1 MGNTLL
7 EFKSLVTEF
16 HTEGTTV
23 KAVNGVSF
31 SLNKGETIGIVGESG
46 SGKSVTALSSMRLIP
61 SPPGIISSG
70 EIIFHKDNESTTDLL
85 KISEEEMRK
94 FRGNDIAMIFQE
106 PMTSLN
112 PVFTCGDQVMEAIM
126 LHQELDKVAAKA
138 LAIKLFEEVQ
148 LPTPERIF
156 STYPHQISGGQ
167 KQRVMIAMAMSC
179 QPAILI
185 ADEPTTALD
194 VTVQKTILE
203 LMQKL
208 QRERNMGILF
218 ITHDLGVIAEL
229 ADKVVVMY
237 KGKIV
242 EQGNVWDI
250 FTKPQHPYTKGLLA
264 CRPPLDK
271 RYTFLPTVSNFMQEN
286 ENGEVVDNKIS
297 VEEFTKNLTIPDSE
311 RKNKQEKL
319 FAKEPILKIKNLKT
333 YFPIKNGF
341 FGGVTGHVKAVDGVN
356 FDVFPGETL
365 GLVGESGCGKTT
377 IGRTILRLEEPTEGE
392 MIYKGND
399 ITKMTVDEL
408 RTFRKEVQIIFQ
420 DPYSSLNPRMTIG
433 NAIME
438 PMQVHKILENDEL
451 RKKKVEELLARVS
464 LDPTHFYRYPHEF
477 SGGQRQRIGIARALA
492 VNPKFIICDESV
504 SALDV
509 SVQAQ
514 VLNLLNELKEEFG
527 LTYIF
532 ISHDL
537 SVVKYMSDRMVVMQ
551 EGKIEEMGDADQ
563 IYNNPGTKYTKK
575 LITAIPEG
583 NLEDIKRHLESKGI
597 TVS

>member
-1 MGNTLL
+1 MAGTLL
-7 EFKSLVTEF
+7 EFKNLVTEF
-16 HTEGTTV
+16 KTEGTV
-23 KAVNGVSF
+23 VRAVNGISF
-31 SLNKGETIGIVGESG
+31 TLNKGETIGIVGESG
-46 SGKSVTALSSMRLIP
+46 SGKSVTSLSAMRLIP
-61 SPPGIISSG
+61 SPPGEISGG
-70 EIIFHKDNESTTDLL
+70 EIIFHKDDGESVDLL
-85 KISEEEMRK
+85 KISEEEIRK
-94 FRGNDIAMIFQE
+94 HRGNDIAMIFQE

-112 PVFTCGDQVMEAIM
+112 PVFTCGNQVVEAIM
-126 LHQELDKVAAKA
+126 LHQNMNKHEAKD
-138 LAIKLFEEVQ
+138 LTIKLFEEVQ
-148 LPTPERIF
+148 LPDPERIF

-179 QPAILI
+179 QPSVLI

-194 VTVQKTILE
+194 VTVQKTILQ

-208 QRERNMGILF
+208 QTERDMGILF

-229 ADKVVVMY
+229 ADKGVGMY
-237 KGKIV
+237 KGNIV

-250 FTKPQHPYTKGLLA
+250 FSNPQHPYTKGLLA
-264 CRPPLDK
+264 CRPPLNK
-271 RYTFLPTVSNFMQEN
+271 RYKFLPTVSDFMKEDEDGKMIEN
-286 ENGEVVDNKIS
+286 NIT
-297 VEEFTKNLTIPDSE
+297 VEEFTKDLTVPNSE
-311 RKNKQEKL
+311 RALKQKEL

-333 YFPIKNGF
+333 YFPIRNGF
-341 FGGVTGHVKAVDGVN
+341 FGGISSHVKAVDNVN
-356 FDVFPGETL
+356 FDVYPGETL

-377 IGRTILRLEEPTEGE
+377 IGRTIIRLEEPTEGE
-392 MIYKGND
+392 MIYKGKD
-399 ITKMTVDEL
+399 IAKMDAKEL
-408 RTFRKEVQIIFQ
+408 REFRKEVQIIFQ

-438 PMQVHKILENDEL
+438 PMQVHGILENDEQ
-451 RKKKVEELLARVS
+451 RKKRVEDLLTRVN
-464 LDPTHFYRYPHEF
+464 LDPSHFYRYPHEF

-537 SVVKYMSDRMVVMQ
+537 SVVKYMSDRMLVMQ
-551 EGKIEEMGDADQ
+551 HGKIEEMGDADQ
-563 IYNNPGTKYTKK
+563 IYSDPETEYTKK
-575 LITAIPEG
+575 LIDAIPEG
-583 NLEDIKRHLESKGI
+583 KLEDIKRHLESKGVKI
-597 TVS
+597 S